1 MTLPE
6 SPAYRPELFV
16 NRETEIRRVTD
27 ALREIADGKTEHAR
41 TIIFRGE
48 RGLGKSWLALHLHR
62 HALREEAPR
71 LLPQRRI
78 VSFLIN
84 LTPPVDH
91 AMRENASESE
101 WYITRD
107 EVALVANGDE
117 QKFEPVLRRLLNW
130 LTERLGVVRAPFA
143 PVRDLSAWL
152 AMDVKQKLEKESN
165 LLLCML
171 LDSVFEANHAFLDA
185 LERHVLATL
194 AALPRVLIIMT
205 GRGRPYLW
213 KSPYLRT
220 EREEQPLQPFRLEQV
235 VDQIRR
241 SLRDASG
248 LPATVNQLSDD
259 AITRL
264 AQQVIAT
271 GGGYPLTNH
280 LLALALVHRA
290 LDRLPD
296 DQRNNA
302 ERLADALD
310 RTPIDVEILEQVADR
325 LLEVVPADDRH
336 TLREAFEALCV
347 LKDGFRENEMP
358 HLLAVRRNGKP
369 EGPEYELPAVRKLRD
384 RLLETNLVRWQD
396 KRYALDEAVRAVLET
411 YLKLAHPNVWK
422 RLHERA
428 AALYQEWGDKY
439 KSAHYRDRAAF
450 HAGVLR
456 GATDAT
462 TVDVT

>member
-16 NRETEIRRVTD
+16 NRETEIKHVTD
-27 ALREIADGKTEHAR
+27 ALRGIADGKTEHAR

-48 RGLGKSWLALHLHR
+48 RGLGKSWLAFHLHR
-62 HALREEAPR
+62 HVLSEEAPR

-84 LTPPVDH
+84 LTPPVNVIGET
-91 AMRENASESE
+91 APAGE
-101 WYITRD
+101 WHITRD

-152 AMDVKQKLEKESN
+152 AMDVKQKLEKESS
-165 LLLCML
+165 LLLCL
-171 LDSVFEANHAFLDA
+171 LFDSVFEANHTFLDA

-194 AALPRVLIIMT
+194 AALPRVLIVMT

-220 EREEQPLQPFRLEQV
+220 EHEEQPLQPFRLEQV

-259 AITRL
+259 ALTRL
-264 AQQVIAT
+264 AQQVIET

-280 LLALALVHRA
+280 LLALALVRRA

-310 RTPIDVEILEQVADR
+310 QTLIDVEILEQVADR
-325 LLEVVPADDRH
+325 LLEVVPADDRR